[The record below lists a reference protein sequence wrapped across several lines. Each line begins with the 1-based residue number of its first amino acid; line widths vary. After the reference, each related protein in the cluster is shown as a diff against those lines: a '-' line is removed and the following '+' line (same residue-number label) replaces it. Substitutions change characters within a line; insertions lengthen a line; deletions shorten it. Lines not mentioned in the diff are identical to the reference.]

1 MEGRGGGKKG
11 GKAKRGVAKE
21 KDDGSSY
28 PAQALIKKAE
38 ELVEEYN
45 YELAQRFYEKAL
57 SQEPSNTQA
66 LGGYAEVLMQLGEA
80 DEAYRALMR
89 CIELSP
95 EGDGTPYLNL
105 AQISEGL
112 EALGYYNKGIEL
124 LVKKRAALFV
134 EEGETSEKVLELN
147 VQIASA
153 FCAAAEI
160 YLTDACFEE
169 NAESECERFV
179 SEALKYDPE
188 NPEVHQTMASLRISQ
203 NRKDDALRS
212 LTHGHQLWAHI
223 EEDEAKPEYEFR
235 TNTAK
240 LFLELG
246 QHETARQILE
256 VLVEEHDAIAEVWY
270 LLHLALVPTDVEL
283 AVEAITQAKELIDE
297 ELENADHPELN
308 ELQERINT
316 ALAGLPQL
324 PEEEEGDAVEEDE
337 EDGEDGEDDDDDDN
351 GGGDMTEGY

>member
-1 MEGRGGGKKG
+1 MITYDVLTVVDLSSFFVSLF
-11 GKAKRGVAKE
+11 GV
-21 KDDGSSY
+21 SS
-28 PAQALIKKAE
+28 
-38 ELVEEYN
+38 
-45 YELAQRFYEKAL
+45 
-57 SQEPSNTQA
+57 
-66 LGGYAEVLMQLGEA
+66 
-80 DEAYRALMR
+80 
-89 CIELSP
+89 
-95 EGDGTPYLNL
+95 
-105 AQISEGL
+105 
-112 EALGYYNKGIEL
+112 
-124 LVKKRAALFV
+124 
-134 EEGETSEKVLELN
+134 
-147 VQIASA
+147 
-153 FCAAAEI
+153 
-160 YLTDACFEE
+160 FEE

-223 EEDEAKPEYEFR
+223 GMRHSIIPSFHTSLTLCSLSLSRLHSRCSNSPSYHHIIRTVEEDEAKPEYEFR

-270 LLHLALVPTDVEL
+270 LLHLALMPTDVEL

-324 PEEEEGDAVEEDE
+324 PEEEEGDVVEEDE
-337 EDGEDGEDDDDDDN
+337 EDGEDGEDDDDDDDN